1 MPQNAAW
8 QTDINT
14 NKHGCLAATSSFL
27 LAINCPLKV
36 NLIYI
41 IFSVCRFFGG
51 WSQAKAIIKLNMNR
65 NVGYQASI
73 VRIFGSALK

>member
-1 MPQNAAW
+1 
-8 QTDINT
+8 
-14 NKHGCLAATSSFL
+14 
-27 LAINCPLKV
+27 V

-65 NVGYQASI
+65 NVGSQVSI
-73 VRIFGSALK
+73 VRIFGSALE